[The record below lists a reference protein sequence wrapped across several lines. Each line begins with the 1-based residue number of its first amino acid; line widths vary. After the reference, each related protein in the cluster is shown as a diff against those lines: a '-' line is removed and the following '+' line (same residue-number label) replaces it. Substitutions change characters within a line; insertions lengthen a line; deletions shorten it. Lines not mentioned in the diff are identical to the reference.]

1 MMESQLSEFLLSLV
15 GQSEKADAGSDAF
28 AIGALV
34 LVLLFFAW
42 LVIAV
47 VRKLTGKTKF
57 ADVKEDKEEATRT
70 ARLWAEAKRRS
81 EEDEEDDEEEEEEKE
96 EEQEAIQDEMLEKA
110 REHREARW
118 AQESAARETRQE
130 ALKASTEEREE
141 PDKKPLTQ
149 EPTPQKPRVPE
160 VKETPE
166 VKEVETIK
174 PRSLEDGLK
183 RTREGF
189 VSKLTHMFGRKSLGE
204 DELEEIE
211 ELLFTADIGVRTAQ
225 KLLDHIQDELAGQS
239 PDKMIAGLKAKIQEM
254 LRTDAA
260 PLNTKAHSPFVILVV
275 GVNGTG
281 KTTTIGKL
289 AMKYSQAGH
298 KVVLAAADT
307 FRAAAEEQ
315 LTIWADRANV
325 DIVRSQHGADPGSVV
340 FDAINRA
347 KTQGADI
354 VIADTA
360 GRLHTK
366 QNLIEE
372 LKKVHRVC
380 GKALEGSPHEVLL
393 VLDATTGQNAINQ
406 AKQFNKALKVSGI
419 VLTKLDGTAKG
430 GVIIGIA
437 DTFRIPVRYI
447 GIGEQAEDLRPFDA
461 DQFVKALFT

>member
-1 MMESQLSEFLLSLV
+1 MMGSQLSEFLLGLI

-57 ADVKEDKEEATRT
+57 AEVKEDKEEATRT

-81 EEDEEDDEEEEEEKE
+81 EEYEEDEEDDEEEEEKE

-110 REHREARW
+110 REQREARW

-130 ALKASTEEREE
+130 ALKASTEETKE
-141 PDKKPLTQ
+141 Q
-149 EPTPQKPRVPE
+149 EPPKAPP
-160 VKETPE
+160 
-166 VKEVETIK
+166 VKEVEKVK

-204 DELEEIE
+204 DEIEEIE

-225 KLLDHIQDELAGQS
+225 KLLDHIQEELAGQS
-239 PDKMIAGLKAKIQEM
+239 PDKMIEGLKAKIQEM
-254 LRTDAA
+254 LHTDAA
-260 PLNTKAHSPFVILVV
+260 PLDIKAHSPFVILVV

-298 KVVLAAADT
+298 KVVLAAVDT

-366 QNLIEE
+366 LNLIEE

-380 GKALEGSPHEVLL
+380 GKALDGAPHEVLL

-406 AKQFNKALKVSGI
+406 AKQFDKALKISGI

>member
-1 MMESQLSEFLLSLV
+1 MTGSQLSEFLLGLI

-34 LVLLFFAW
+34 LVLLFLAW

-57 ADVKEDKEEATRT
+57 ADVKEDQEEATRT
-70 ARLWAEAKRRS
+70 ARLWAEAKRRG
-81 EEDEEDDEEEEEEKE
+81 EDDEEDVEDEKEEEKE

-110 REHREARW
+110 REQREARW
-118 AQESAARETRQE
+118 AQETAARETRQE
-130 ALKASTEEREE
+130 ALKASTEKTKEQEPPKAPPIKEPTLKKPREE
-141 PDKKPLTQ
+141 
-149 EPTPQKPRVPE
+149 E
-160 VKETPE
+160 VKET
-166 VKEVETIK
+166 KT
-174 PRSLEDGLK
+174 RSLEDGLK

-189 VSKLTHMFGRKSLGE
+189 VSKLTHMFGRKTLGE

-225 KLLDHIQDELAGQS
+225 KLLDYIQDELSGQS
-239 PDKMIAGLKAKIQEM
+239 PDKMIEGLKSKIQEM
-254 LRTDAA
+254 LHTDAA
-260 PLNTKAHSPFVILVV
+260 PLDIKNHSPFVILVV

-289 AMKYSQAGH
+289 AMKYSQAGN

-315 LTIWADRANV
+315 LTIWAERANV
-325 DIVRSQHGADPGSVV
+325 EIVRAQHGADPGSVV

-347 KTQGADI
+347 KTLGADI

-366 QNLIEE
+366 KNLIEE

-380 GKALEGSPHEVLL
+380 GKALDGAPHEVLL

-406 AKQFNKALKVSGI
+406 AKQFDKALKVSGI